1 MTIHICNAHHQMRM
15 LQKGTFVITRNLML
29 RYIGLL
35 WIVLLFISC
44 KSEQEQTKPTLTAVT
59 ESVYASG
66 NIKSDGQYMVYA
78 SVSGILKQVLVTEGQ
93 LVKKGQ
99 PLFIVENKMPELNV
113 ENARLALDLAKE
125 NYQGGAAR
133 LKELELQI
141 SFAKEKMALDSLQF
155 ARQSNLWAQ
164 KIGTEQELDI
174 KKVNFESSRNNFL
187 ALLQQYQQVSL
198 NLKNEWQRAQNN
210 YQISLQ
216 TKGDFTVRSEID
228 GRIYLLNKQKG
239 ELISPQEYL
248 ALLGSATKYVIEL
261 QVDEYDIVRVK
272 EGQPVKVAMDS
283 YKGQV
288 FDAHVSRILPVM
300 NEKGRT
306 FTVEA
311 IFDRQPEVL
320 YPNLT
325 VEASI
330 VIRVKENALTIP
342 RAYLLETNEVIM
354 QDNVRRKVATGLAD
368 LQKIEIISG
377 LDTSDIILK
386 P

>member
-141 SFAKEKMALDSLQF
+141 SLAKEKMALDSLQF

>member
-1 MTIHICNAHHQMRM
+1 MKR
-15 LQKGTFVITRNLML
+15 TFGASSNNMW
-29 RYIGLL
+29 RYFWLF
-35 WIVLLFISC
+35 WMVLLIASC
-44 KSEQEQTKPTLTAVT
+44 KTEQEQTRPVLSSIT

-66 NIKSDGQYMVYA
+66 NIKSEGQYMVYA

-93 LVKKGQ
+93 MVKNGQ
-99 PLFIVENKMPELNV
+99 PLFVIENKTPELNV
-113 ENARLALDLAKE
+113 ENALLALELAKE

-141 SFAKEKMALDSLQF
+141 GLAKEKMALDSIQYI
-155 ARQSNLWAQ
+155 RQSNLWAQ
-164 KIGTEQELDI
+164 RIGTEQELDI
-174 KKVNFESSRNNFL
+174 KKVNFESSRNNYL
-187 ALLQQYQQVSL
+187 ALQQQYQQASL
-198 NLKNEWQRAQNN
+198 NLKNELQRAQNN

-216 TKGDFTVRSEID
+216 TKGDFTVKSEMD

-239 ELISPQEYL
+239 ELVSPQEYL
-248 ALLGSATKYVIEL
+248 AVLGSATQYIIEL

-288 FDAHVSRILPVM
+288 FDARVSRILPVM

-311 IFDRQPEVL
+311 VFDRQPDVL

-330 VIRVKENALTIP
+330 IIQVKDKSLTIP
-342 RAYLLETNEVIM
+342 RAYLLETNEVIL
-354 QDNVRRKVATGLAD
+354 QDNVRRKVSVGLAD
-368 LQKIEIISG
+368 LQKIEILSG

>member
-1 MTIHICNAHHQMRM
+1 MMFHICNAYHQTAQY
-15 LQKGTFVITRNLML
+15 LICTFTTSSSFML
-29 RYIGLL
+29 RYYGFL
-35 WIVLLFISC
+35 WMFLFLTSC
-44 KSEQEQTKPTLTAVT
+44 KSEQEQIKPTLTAVT

-66 NIKSDGQYMVYA
+66 NIKSEDQYMVYA

-99 PLFIVENKMPELNV
+99 PLFVVENKMPELNV

-141 SFAKEKMALDSLQF
+141 SLAKEKMALDSLQF
-155 ARQSNLWAQ
+155 ARQFNLWAQ

-174 KKVNFESSRNNFL
+174 KRVNFESSRNNYL

-210 YQISLQ
+210 YKISLQ
-216 TKGDFTVRSEID
+216 TKGDFTVKSEID

-239 ELISPQEYL
+239 EQISPQEYL
-248 ALLGSATKYVIEL
+248 AVLGSATQYVIEL

-288 FDAHVSRILPVM
+288 FDARISRILPVM
-300 NEKGRT
+300 SERGRT

-311 IFDRQPEVL
+311 VFDRQPEVL

-330 VIRVKENALTIP
+330 VIRVKDKALTIP
-342 RAYLLETNEVIM
+342 RSYLLETNEVIM
-354 QDNVRRKVATGLAD
+354 QDNVRRKVTTGLSD
-368 LQKIEIISG
+368 LQKIEILSG